1 MASLSPTRGDDQ
13 ALRSLLCVLLLAAV
27 AFVVIYPI
35 LSLTVTSFQ
44 INQFGLPSEYGLRNW
59 QQIMEQA
66 RIGDAI
72 FNTFTLSLARQFFS
86 LIFGVLIAWLIAR
99 TNLPGSKWIEVGFWI
114 ALFMPILPVTL
125 SWVLLMGGRNALVN
139 KLLYELPF
147 IDGPVFN
154 VYTWWGIVWV
164 HLMTSTIAIKV
175 FLLVPAFRS
184 LDSSLEEA
192 ARTSGASPLGTV
204 WRVVVPIMAPTIVV
218 VMLLGMIRSMQA
230 FEVELILGT
239 PARVDVYSTIIFRAM
254 TEQPPLYGLA
264 SSLSIVFLLTIVP
277 FVVLQQWYGYRH
289 SHASVSGKYS
299 NRIQDLGAWRWPL
312 FSILAFMLMLMTIV
326 PVIFLL
332 MSTFMKLF
340 GMFNMA
346 NPWTTNHWT
355 TALGRGDI
363 VRSLWNTINLG
374 LSSGIAGMVA
384 FTIIAYVTVKTRF
397 AGSRLLDFMTWLP
410 ALIPGL
416 VLSLGLLQMFA
427 GAAVFRPFYGT
438 IIVMILAIVIS
449 TMTVGTQ
456 IIRGNL
462 RQLSRELEE
471 AAWVFGGSRLYTIR
485 RIVLPL
491 IAPSVAVIGLE
502 VFATAVSAVGVVALL
517 GTGATQPLSLLQ
529 LSLLD
534 SGKFEPAAVVGI
546 VIMVLT
552 ISAALLARYIGT
564 RFGLQDQVER

>member
-1 MASLSPTRGDDQ
+1 
-13 ALRSLLCVLLLAAV
+13 
-27 AFVVIYPI
+27 
-35 LSLTVTSFQ
+35 
-44 INQFGLPSEYGLRNW
+44 
-59 QQIMEQA
+59 
-66 RIGDAI
+66 
-72 FNTFTLSLARQFFS
+72 
-86 LIFGVLIAWLIAR
+86 
-99 TNLPGSKWIEVGFWI
+99 
-114 ALFMPILPVTL
+114 
-125 SWVLLMGGRNALVN
+125 
-139 KLLYELPF
+139 
-147 IDGPVFN
+147 
-154 VYTWWGIVWV
+154 
-164 HLMTSTIAIKV
+164 MTSTVAVKV

-192 ARTSGASPLGTV
+192 ARTNGATPLGTV
-204 WRVVVPIMAPTIVV
+204 WRVVIPVMAPTIVV
-218 VMLLGMIRSMQA
+218 VMLIGMIRSMQA
-230 FEVELILGT
+230 FEIELILGT
-239 PARVDVYSTIIFRAM
+239 PARIDVYSTIIFRAM
-254 TEQPPLYGLA
+254 IEQPPLYGIA
-264 SSLSIVFLLTIVP
+264 SSLSILFLMTIVP

-299 NRIQDLGAWRWPL
+299 NRLQDLGAWRWPL
-312 FSILAFMLMLMTIV
+312 FSVLVLMLILMTIV

-346 NPWTTNHWT
+346 HPWTTSHWI

-363 VRSLWNTINLG
+363 ARSLWNTIRLG
-374 LSSGIAGMVA
+374 ISSAITGMLV
-384 FTIIAYVTVKTRF
+384 FTLIAYITVKTRF
-397 AGSRLLDFMTWLP
+397 VGSRILDFMTWLP

-438 IIVMILAIVIS
+438 IVVMILAIVIG

-462 RQLSRELEE
+462 RQLSNELEE

-502 VFATAVSAVGVVALL
+502 IFATSASAVGIVALL

-529 LSLLD
+529 LTLLD

-546 VIMVLT
+546 VIMSLT
-552 ISAALLARYIGT
+552 ISAALLARYISA
-564 RFGLQDQVER
+564 RSGLQDQAER